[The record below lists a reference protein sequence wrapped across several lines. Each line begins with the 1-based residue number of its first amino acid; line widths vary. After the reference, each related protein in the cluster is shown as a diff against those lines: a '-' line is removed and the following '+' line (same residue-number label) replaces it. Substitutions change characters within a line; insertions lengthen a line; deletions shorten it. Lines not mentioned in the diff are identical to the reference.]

1 MKKKITLLPITLG
14 LLFCSVFSTAYSQVK
29 KAKSSTS
36 ATRSV
41 SAVQTASDGNQFVV
55 VTITITKD
63 AFKGPGKI
71 EESFSSDLMATSIK
85 TSGASFSSKDGKATF
100 NWNDIGDAREVTV
113 SYSLRPT
120 KSTEENQTITGV
132 FTYSNHP
139 FTIESSSF
147 TIQFTG
153 KAVST
158 TKANKTTQST
168 QTSQPSDGTTNTLE
182 DLYYIIFG
190 NYPGGGD
197 DEVAAPPVKSSQAT
211 SSTNTTTA
219 SAPQPAP
226 KKVETPAP
234 APVQQQQAPVQPTQT
249 APATTTTTTTSTTT
263 TTASSSTTAP
273 VAAAPAK
280 TTPAKTTSTSTTT
293 TTGDLV
299 YRIQI
304 AAVGDKSKAGEVLKQ
319 YGITDEPYLEAAN
332 STTTR
337 VLIGS
342 YPNLSSAKT
351 RMEALKTK
359 GLTGAY
365 IVPYYKGK
373 RVSMQE
379 AATHTKQ

>member
-29 KAKSSTS
+29 KAKSTTS

-41 SAVQTASDGNQFVV
+41 SAVQTASDGNQYVV
-55 VTITITKD
+55 VTITINKD

-71 EESFSSDLMATSIK
+71 EESFSSDLMATSVK
-85 TSGASFSSKDGKATF
+85 NSGATFSSKDGKATF
-100 NWNDIGDAREVTV
+100 TWSDMGEGREVTV
-113 SYSLRPT
+113 SYSLKPT
-120 KSTEENQTITGV
+120 KSTAENQTITGV

-158 TKANKTTQST
+158 TKATKATQST
-168 QTSQPSDGTTNTLE
+168 QSSQPSDGTTNTLE

-190 NYPGGGD
+190 NYPGGD
-197 DEVAAPPVKSSQAT
+197 DEVVAPPVKSSQAK

-249 APATTTTTTTSTTT
+249 APATTTTTTTSTTA

-280 TTPAKTTSTSTTT
+280 TAPAKTSTTT
-293 TTGDLV
+293 NATGDLV

-304 AAVGDKSKAGEVLKQ
+304 AAVGDKSKASEVLKQ

-332 STTTR
+332 TTTTR

-373 RVSMQE
+373 RISMQE